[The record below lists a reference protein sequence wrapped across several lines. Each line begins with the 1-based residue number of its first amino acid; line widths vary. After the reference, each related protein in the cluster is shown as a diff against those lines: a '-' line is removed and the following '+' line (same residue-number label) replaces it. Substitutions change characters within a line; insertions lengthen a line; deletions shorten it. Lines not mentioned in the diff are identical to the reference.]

1 MKKCLIF
8 ILLLFSQAQLFSQ
21 ILSANPRN
29 GSTYVIAHRGAH
41 NGIPEN
47 SIPAYQK
54 AIELGCDFV
63 EIDIRTTRDNQYVS
77 IHNSTIDAY
86 EKGESGEVKDLTLA
100 EIKSLDI
107 GEKFGKKWE
116 NTRIPTFEEIL
127 QLCKGKIGIY
137 LDLKDADPAGLISLI
152 KKYHMEED
160 IVWFVWA
167 YKHDIIMEITRE
179 CPRCIVMPDP
189 GKVTNIEKVIYAY
202 QPAIVASSMQHYTKA
217 FGESVHTKGV
227 KVFVDE
233 SKDDLHDLK
242 KEWDTMINWGA
253 DGIQTD
259 YPEELIKFLSEYDK

>member
-8 ILLLFSQAQLFSQ
+8 ILLLLSQAQLFSQ
-21 ILSANPRN
+21 ILNTSPRN
-29 GSTYVIAHRGAH
+29 GSIYIIAHRGVH

-54 AIELGCDFV
+54 AIELGCDFI

-86 EKGESGEVKDLTLA
+86 AKGKSGEVKDLTLA
-100 EIKSLDI
+100 DLKSLDI
-107 GEKFGKKWE
+107 GEKFGNKWRD
-116 NTRIPTFEEIL
+116 TRIPTFEEIL
-127 QLCKGKIGIY
+127 HLCKGKIGIY

-152 KKYHMEED
+152 KKYQMEED

-167 YKHDIIMEITRE
+167 YKHKIIMEITHE

-189 GKVTNIEKVIYAY
+189 GNDANIQKVMYAY
-202 QPAIVASSMQHYTKA
+202 QPKIVASTMQHYTKA
-217 FGESVHTKGV
+217 LGESAHARGAQ
-227 KVFVDE
+227 VFVDE

-242 KEWDTMINWGA
+242 TEWQTMIDWKV

-259 YPEELIKFLSEYDK
+259 YPEALIQFLKENDK